1 VHVCLSKSS
10 CDQQGKNEH
19 YMESL
24 ISGNMDSK
32 FNSKKAHENGYN
44 SISKASLKHKTDTH

>member
-1 VHVCLSKSS
+1 MHVYLSKSS

-44 SISKASLKHKTDTH
+44 SISKASLKHKTDPH

>member
-1 VHVCLSKSS
+1 MCIYPSHDVINKE
-10 CDQQGKNEH
+10 KNEH

-24 ISGNMDSK
+24 ISGNMDTK

-44 SISKASLKHKTDTH
+44 SLKHKIDPH